1 MRAKSNYNTKTQS
14 ADTKCHSRSK
24 FPDKSTGLQ
33 KSPSVDDRATRPQTA
48 PTPKSIGGRKTGM

>member
-1 MRAKSNYNTKTQS
+1 MRAKANYNTKTTT
-14 ADTKCHSRSK
+14 AKTGEHCRSK